1 MPEQFFCLRYFS
13 IPAAPELSSGCG
25 KKGYMINLIN
35 CKKRIMEGTE
45 SKDMK
50 IHFAPMEGITGHVFR
65 RAYSRHFSGI
75 SEYYSPFLTPNQT
88 RKLTSREM
96 EDVRPENNQ
105 GIRLI
110 PQILTNQAEDFLWA
124 ARKLNEMGYDTVNL
138 NLGCPSA
145 TVVPKRRGAGF
156 LGIPE
161 ELDRFFERV
170 SRELETYSMGL
181 SVKTRIGM
189 EEPEEFCT
197 LLSIYNRYPLKKL
210 IIHPRLQTD
219 YYKNHPNLEV
229 FASAVTSS
237 ENPVCYNG
245 DIFSVEDAERFQKR
259 FPGVGEI
266 MLGRG
271 LLSNPFLAE
280 ALTQKGEDL
289 PQALGNVPGSRA
301 CRQRLA
307 AFHGELLEGYGRV
320 MSGDRNVLFK
330 MKELWAYRGFL
341 FEGEEKLLK
350 KIKKAQKMADY
361 QAVTEELI
369 WNGAM
374 KEHPSFGGWK

>member
-1 MPEQFFCLRYFS
+1 
-13 IPAAPELSSGCG
+13 
-25 KKGYMINLIN
+25 
-35 CKKRIMEGTE
+35 
-45 SKDMK
+45 MK

-110 PQILTNQAEDFLWA
+110 PQILTNQADDFLWA

-161 ELDRFFERV
+161 ELDRFLDRV
-170 SRELETYSMGL
+170 SGELASSSMGL

-189 EEPEEFCT
+189 NNPEEFSV

-219 YYKNHPNLEV
+219 YYRNHPNLEV
-229 FASAVTSS
+229 FAEAVENSR
-237 ENPVCYNG
+237 NPVCYNG
-245 DIFSVEDAERFQKR
+245 DIFSVKASENFQKR
-259 FPGVGEI
+259 FSGVGEI

-280 ALTQKGEDL
+280 ALTQGEADL
-289 PQALGNVPGSRA
+289 MQASGHIPGSSSYRRRVA
-301 CRQRLA
+301 E
-307 AFHGELLEGYGRV
+307 FHGDLLEGYSRV
-320 MSGDRNVLFK
+320 MSGERNVLFK
-330 MKELWAYRGFL
+330 MKELWAYMGFL
-341 FEGEEKLLK
+341 FEGEDRLLK
-350 KIKKAQKMADY
+350 KLKKAQKIKDY

-369 WNGAM
+369 WNGGM
-374 KEHPSFGGWK
+374 SECPSFGGWK

>member
-1 MPEQFFCLRYFS
+1 
-13 IPAAPELSSGCG
+13 
-25 KKGYMINLIN
+25 
-35 CKKRIMEGTE
+35 MEGTKSE
-45 SKDMK
+45 VMK
-50 IHFAPMEGITGHVFR
+50 VHFAPMEGITGHVFR
-65 RAYSRHFSGI
+65 SAYSRHFSGI

-96 EDVRPENNQ
+96 EDVRPENNR
-105 GIRLI
+105 GICLI

-156 LGIPE
+156 LGMPE
-161 ELDRFFERV
+161 ELDRFLERV
-170 SRELETYSMGL
+170 SRELESCSMEL

-189 EEPEEFCT
+189 RDPEEFSA

-229 FASAVTSS
+229 FAAAA
-237 ENPVCYNG
+237 ENSKNQVCYNG
-245 DIFSVEDAERFQKR
+245 DIFSAEDAECFQKR
-259 FPGVGEI
+259 FPGTEEI

-280 ALTQKGEDL
+280 ELTAGAQDSDH
-289 PQALGNVPGSRA
+289 VPGSRD

-307 AFHGELLEGYGRV
+307 DFHKDLLEGYGRV

-330 MKELWAYRGFL
+330 MKELWAYLGFL

-350 KIKKAQKMADY
+350 KMKKAQKMAEF
-361 QAVTEELI
+361 QAVAGELI

-374 KEHPSFGGWK
+374 KEHPFFGGWK

>member
-1 MPEQFFCLRYFS
+1 
-13 IPAAPELSSGCG
+13 
-25 KKGYMINLIN
+25 
-35 CKKRIMEGTE
+35 
-45 SKDMK
+45 MK

-189 EEPEEFCT
+189 EEPEEFST
-197 LLSIYNRYPLKKL
+197 LL
-210 IIHPRLQTD
+210 
-219 YYKNHPNLEV
+219 
-229 FASAVTSS
+229 
-237 ENPVCYNG
+237 
-245 DIFSVEDAERFQKR
+245 
-259 FPGVGEI
+259 
-266 MLGRG
+266 
-271 LLSNPFLAE
+271 
-280 ALTQKGEDL
+280 
-289 PQALGNVPGSRA
+289 
-301 CRQRLA
+301 
-307 AFHGELLEGYGRV
+307 
-320 MSGDRNVLFK
+320 
-330 MKELWAYRGFL
+330 
-341 FEGEEKLLK
+341 
-350 KIKKAQKMADY
+350 
-361 QAVTEELI
+361 
-369 WNGAM
+369 
-374 KEHPSFGGWK
+374 